1 MRLLLGF
8 LLLLTLF
15 AGALAW
21 QKRFDAS
28 ERVSAAAPAVVAS
41 DAAGSAEVAP
51 SASASEPPP
60 AARPYPS
67 DWGRV
72 IVGRPS
78 GAEPVQAPRIERVPA
93 PERAASTPGQ
103 PAPSVHAPPP
113 QLASGNGATPPAR
126 AFELTVQAGQSL
138 SSICQAHYHSARP
151 ALVNAL
157 ARYNKLADPSRLRA
171 GQKLRLPPE
180 NELLAQ

>member
-21 QKRFDAS
+21 QRHFGETAL
-28 ERVSAAAPAVVAS
+28 AARS
-41 DAAGSAEVAP
+41 DAVATAALDTPPAAG
-51 SASASEPPP
+51 EPPP

-78 GAEPVQAPRIERVPA
+78 GAEPVVVANETRAAPTPSAPARTNGPA
-93 PERAASTPGQ
+93 PVVTNGVEPATAA
-103 PAPSVHAPPP
+103 
-113 QLASGNGATPPAR
+113 R
-126 AFELTVQAGQSL
+126 EFELTVQSGQTL
-138 SSICQAHYHSARP
+138 SSICEAHYHSSRP

-157 ARYNKLADPSRLRA
+157 ARYNKIADPSRMRA
-171 GQKLRLPPE
+171 GQKLKLPPE
-180 NELLAQ
+180 ADLLAR

>member
-21 QKRFDAS
+21 QKRFGASARVNATGPAVLAPDAS
-28 ERVSAAAPAVVAS
+28 AA
-41 DAAGSAEVAP
+41 AEVAP
-51 SASASEPPP
+51 SATEPPP
-60 AARPYPS
+60 AARPYAS

-78 GAEPVQAPRIERVPA
+78 GAQPVEAPKVEHMPSDARAANAPA
-93 PERAASTPGQ
+93 RAAS
-103 PAPSVHAPPP
+103 PSVHAPAP
-113 QLASGNGATPPAR
+113 QIPSRNGATPPAR

-157 ARYNKLADPSRLRA
+157 ARYNKLADPARLRA

-180 NELLAQ
+180 NELLAP